1 MSERETTTAHLL
13 GWPRTGELTVRDG
26 RPQIA
31 IDYGSGLR
39 DWADDAAYARA
50 VASAWSTAARVLET
64 EADRR
69 IVDGLGPEPVERPA
83 APGETTTFPVLGE
96 EPDPAPELVPATPAT
111 NLPQGVAP
119 FGVPCPKGCRH
130 LVYPGQNGPVHL
142 VQGGTAAA
150 CPPPSDDDPAP
161 TRVFDAPILDAS

>member
-26 RPQIA
+26 RPQIP

-39 DWADDAAYARA
+39 DWADDAVYARA
-50 VASAWSTAARVLET
+50 VSAAWATAARVLEM

-69 IVDGLGPEPVERPA
+69 IVDGQGPDRPVREA
-83 APGETTTFPVLGE
+83 APGETTTFPVLRE
-96 EPDPAPELVPATPAT
+96 EPAPAAPELVPASPPAG
-111 NLPQGVAP
+111 LPQGVAP
-119 FGVPCPKGCRH
+119 FGVPCPAGCGRE
-130 LVYPGQNGPVHL
+130 VFPGLNGPVHL

-150 CPPPSDDDPAP
+150 CPPDDPAP
-161 TRVFDAPILDAS
+161 TRVFDAPVLDAS

>member
-50 VASAWSTAARVLET
+50 VASAWSTAARVLEM

-69 IVDGLGPEPVERPA
+69 IVDGHGPEPTERPA
-83 APGETTTFPVLGE
+83 APGETTTFAAVHEDPAPVL
-96 EPDPAPELVPATPAT
+96 APELVPATP
-111 NLPQGVAP
+111 LPAGVAP
-119 FGVPCPKGCRH
+119 FGVPCPKGCGRQ
-130 LVYPGQNGPVHL
+130 VFPGANGPVHI
-142 VQGGTAAA
+142 VRGGTAAA
-150 CPPPSDDDPAP
+150 CPPPSDDDPTP
-161 TRVFDAPILDAS
+161 TRVFDAPVLDAS

>member
-39 DWADDAAYARA
+39 DWADDAGFARA
-50 VASAWSTAARVLET
+50 VASAWSTAARVLEM

-69 IVDGLGPEPVERPA
+69 IVDGHGPEPTERLA
-83 APGETTTFPVLGE
+83 APAETTTFPALGE
-96 EPDPAPELVPATPAT
+96 EPAPAPELVPATP
-111 NLPQGVAP
+111 LPAGVAP
-119 FGVPCPKGCRH
+119 FGMPCSKGCGQ

-150 CPPPSDDDPAP
+150 CPPLEDPAP
-161 TRVFDAPILDAS
+161 TRVFDAPVLDAS